1 MIAYRGGM
9 ILGGG
14 TTGTGF
20 NATGNLGNG
29 SAAADTDAASP
40 DGMPWEENT
49 KLGSFVSNIEV
60 TDGVSR
66 APMTPIATL
75 MALAAAGRNPA
86 DITIAVLTG
95 GDGEG
100 GGDSGSPL
108 TPVAADDRDALTK
121 WLDGWWDW
129 LTGPGE
135 PPPSDSERIVPQVEM
150 DRQDA
155 SLLGPDIR
163 PGSLPLHRGETA
175 HNATDQAFHMIA
187 VTFPLYAGEKL
198 LDAAMFV
205 LWGPEELAALEAAA
219 AAKGLTVQIFKQ
231 GRNWVMKFGRAQ
243 VKKSL
248 GEVTEAEIKAMAQE
262 VRINSRIDKMAP
274 GITSLRTRTGYQPF
288 EEAHGRHDS
297 RRFSERQG

>member
-1 MIAYRGGM
+1 
-9 ILGGG
+9 
-14 TTGTGF
+14 
-20 NATGNLGNG
+20 
-29 SAAADTDAASP
+29 
-40 DGMPWEENT
+40 MPWEENT

-66 APMTPIATL
+66 RRADDADRNADGPRRRRTQP
-75 MALAAAGRNPA
+75 GRYHDCSVA
-86 DITIAVLTG
+86 G

-198 LDAAMFV
+198 LDVALTY
-205 LWGPEELAALEAAA
+205 LWAP
-219 AAKGLTVQIFKQ
+219 
-231 GRNWVMKFGRAQ
+231 
-243 VKKSL
+243 KSW
-248 GEVTEAEIKAMAQE
+248 
-262 VRINSRIDKMAP
+262 
-274 GITSLRTRTGYQPF
+274 LRWKWQPWQ
-288 EEAHGRHDS
+288 RD
-297 RRFSERQG
+297 